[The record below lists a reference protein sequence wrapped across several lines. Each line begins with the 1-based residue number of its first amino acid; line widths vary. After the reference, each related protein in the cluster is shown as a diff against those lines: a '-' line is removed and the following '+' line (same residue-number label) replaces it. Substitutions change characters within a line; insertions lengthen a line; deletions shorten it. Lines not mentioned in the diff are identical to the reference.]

1 MDRNTGRWNYAF
13 NGKVLGPPYDCYNP
27 ERIAG
32 TLVTF
37 GTISLNVAKNHIVLG
52 VVGKAPESTGYK
64 IGIDSYQIRHDSP
77 YIKTYLVLG
86 PFPKADINAIDEPLR
101 PEIALDFEE
110 TFDGIEGE
118 TIRWQEATTEADG
131 FLDLR
136 KNISVD
142 PIVVG
147 YAFTY
152 VYTPKATE
160 SVLLLG
166 SDDGI
171 TVWLNGT
178 EIHRNDVLRQAIPD
192 EDVIPCQLK
201 MGWNTVLCKIGQ
213 DHMGWGLYMRF
224 ADADGVLKYSTHS
237 VE

>member
-1 MDRNTGRWNYAF
+1 MRELT
-13 NGKVLGPPYDCYNP
+13 
-27 ERIAG
+27 
-32 TLVTF
+32 
-37 GTISLNVAKNHIVLG
+37 AK
-52 VVGKAPESTGYK
+52 
-64 IGIDSYQIRHDSP
+64 
-77 YIKTYLVLG
+77 
-86 PFPKADINAIDEPLR
+86 
-101 PEIALDFEE
+101 
-110 TFDGIEGE
+110 

-171 TVWLNGT
+171 VVWLNGT

-201 MGWNTVLCKIGQ
+201 TGWNTILCKN
-213 DHMGWGLYMRF
+213 
-224 ADADGVLKYSTHS
+224 
-237 VE
+237 